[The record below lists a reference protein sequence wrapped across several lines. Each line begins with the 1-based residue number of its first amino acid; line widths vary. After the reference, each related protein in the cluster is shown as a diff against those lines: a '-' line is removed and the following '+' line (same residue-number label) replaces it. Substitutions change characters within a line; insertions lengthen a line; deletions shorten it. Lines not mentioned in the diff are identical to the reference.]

1 MAVIPSIEQQ
11 KKRNDK
17 QSEEIGRL
25 EDLKGVVMK
34 LQTEYSTMF
43 PKVSP
48 RLIQEVLSVQ
58 RLNPNQIPMF
68 TLEVFTKKGGEG
80 GIDCDTI
87 REHIWNTTGKM
98 PAIYDNG
105 THYVTNQGLT
115 LETLKKLND
124 FEHVLKV
131 TGEYSGNCYTSH
143 VPTHGCSMELE
154 EIQKK
159 EK

>member
-1 MAVIPSIEQQ
+1 M
-11 KKRNDK
+11 
-17 QSEEIGRL
+17 GRL

-34 LQTEYSTMF
+34 LQTDCSRMF

-58 RLNPNQIPMF
+58 RLNPNLIPMF
-68 TLEVFTKKGGEG
+68 TLEVVTKKAGEG

-87 REHIWNTTGKM
+87 REYIWNTTGKM

-105 THYVTNQGLT
+105 THYVTNQMLT
-115 LETLKKLND
+115 LETLKRLND

-131 TGEYSGNCYTSH
+131 TGEYSGNCCFNR
-143 VPTHGCSMELE
+143 THT
-154 EIQKK
+154 
-159 EK
+159 